1 MMKKIQ
7 LILAASAA
15 LLIGTTAC
23 KTSQKVQSSDAQQST
38 KTETTHT
45 VNRNYKA
52 LSTDLLNGEWIIVSA
67 LEKPVVGNEI
77 VNIFFDIDTQRV
89 YGNNGCNTFS
99 GTLSLGKHC
108 SIAFTDC
115 ITTLMACHPEI
126 TERNV
131 MQALGATTHYNTI
144 KNDNTEI
151 SINLLDEQGNVVAT
165 LTRQMS
171 QQLNGYWNI
180 IEVSGKKV
188 KLDEK
193 PTMVLD
199 LEAGKLTGNSGCN
212 IMNGTINYNAT
223 ANDNKISFNDVA
235 STRRMCAPDAMEVED
250 KVLDTLNKIDAF
262 RIINNN
268 KVELYSTTDE
278 KTIIV
283 LQRK

>member
-1 MMKKIQ
+1 
-7 LILAASAA
+7 
-15 LLIGTTAC
+15 
-23 KTSQKVQSSDAQQST
+23 
-38 KTETTHT
+38 
-45 VNRNYKA
+45 
-52 LSTDLLNGEWIIVSA
+52 
-67 LEKPVVGNEI
+67 
-77 VNIFFDIDTQRV
+77 
-89 YGNNGCNTFS
+89 
-99 GTLSLGKHC
+99 
-108 SIAFTDC
+108 
-115 ITTLMACHPEI
+115 MACHPEI

>member
-15 LLIGTTAC
+15 LLLGTTAC

-180 IEVSGKKV
+180 IEV
-188 KLDEK
+188 
-193 PTMVLD
+193 VLD

-223 ANDNKISFNDVA
+223 ANDNKISFNDIA

-250 KVLDTLNKIDAF
+250 KVLDMLNKIDAF